1 MTRASEDTRVPK
13 KIDNHASGV
22 LSRTQIVWIAFV
34 ASMTV
39 FGGFF
44 VFTGPVDV
52 TAPPVARVAGPTD
65 SSEGTT
71 SLVSE
76 EVRGWT
82 HIVIHHSGLQL
93 DDHESIDRR
102 HRQNG
107 LLGNGYHFVI
117 GNGFGR
123 TADGAIVAT
132 RRWAEQRPGAHVAP
146 TRTGG
151 VVGADHLNLNSI
163 GICLVGDGDQSSF
176 SSSQIRKVMAF
187 VVQLCREH
195 DIPPSNVLLHRDV
208 SDVASPG
215 RLFPVADFEQYLNS
229 MR

>member
-1 MTRASEDTRVPK
+1 MPK
-13 KIDNHASGV
+13 KTDNDIAGV

-52 TAPPVARVAGPTD
+52 TAPPAAMVSGSVESIER
-65 SSEGTT
+65 TT
-71 SLVSE
+71 TFASAN
-76 EVRGWT
+76 VRDWT
-82 HIVIHHSGLQL
+82 HVVIHHSGLQL

-132 RRWAEQRPGAHVAP
+132 NRWSEQRPGAHVAP
-146 TRTGG
+146 TRSGG
-151 VVGADHLNLNSI
+151 VIGADDMNLKSI
-163 GICLVGDGDQSSF
+163 GICLVGDGDRSAF
-176 SSSQIRKVMAF
+176 SPSQIRKVMAF
-187 VVQLCREH
+187 VAQLCREH
-195 DIPPSNVLLHRDV
+195 EIPVSNVLLHRDV

-215 RLFPVADFEQYLNS
+215 RLFPVADLERHLNS
-229 MR
+229 M

>member
-1 MTRASEDTRVPK
+1 MSK
-13 KIDNHASGV
+13 KTDNQDAGV
-22 LSRTQIVWIAFV
+22 FSRTQIVWIAFV
-34 ASMTV
+34 ASMTM

-44 VFTGPVDV
+44 VFTGPVDL
-52 TAPPVARVAGPTD
+52 TTPPAARV
-65 SSEGTT
+65 SSPVSTVEGT
-71 SLVSE
+71 SALASG
-76 EVRGWT
+76 EVRNWT

-123 TADGAIVAT
+123 TADGAILAT
-132 RRWAEQRPGAHVAP
+132 RRWTEQRPGAHVAP
-146 TRTGG
+146 TRRGG
-151 VVGADHLNLNSI
+151 AVGADRLNMNSI

-176 SSSQIRKVMAF
+176 SPSQIRKIGAF

-195 DIPPSNVLLHRDV
+195 DIAPSNVLLHRDV
-208 SDVASPG
+208 SDVTSPG
-215 RLFPVADFEQYLNS
+215 RLFPVADFERYLNS